1 MIASLNPLSKY
12 SVLKGNKPNSICV
25 ICERVDVEICVCY
38 ENFFVSAFFW
48 LISYPFLSYPIL
60 SYFIIS
66 QSPPNLIIY
75 HQILTPGTAIKVES
89 EIYLYRTKCGKY
101 NTRKSPPPVAQKRNE
116 NNDQDAPPGRKD
128 DDQKN
133 NPRKVFS
140 TSLDQIW
147 LELASSGKGFSVCN
161 AL

>member
-1 MIASLNPLSKY
+1 
-12 SVLKGNKPNSICV
+12 
-25 ICERVDVEICVCY
+25 
-38 ENFFVSAFFW
+38 
-48 LISYPFLSYPIL
+48 
-60 SYFIIS
+60 
-66 QSPPNLIIY
+66 
-75 HQILTPGTAIKVES
+75 
-89 EIYLYRTKCGKY
+89 LYRTKCGKY

-147 LELASSGKGFSVCN
+147 LELASSGKDLSGYEVPLCDM
-161 AL
+161 